1 MKSNFS
7 LPVRQPTYMLETLQS
22 QLVVRNTDDA
32 VRVKDLAEYMTYLNN
47 AILNISSTEMLKEI
61 NMVKDIYSRLINV
74 EVIKYDVD
82 EHGNPLVTR
91 RERQLLYDII
101 NKNIKRDKQAEKKAS
116 VFTNN
121 TLVQSVDNSPPI

>member
-1 MKSNFS
+1 MKSNFK
-7 LPVRQPTYMLETLQS
+7 LPVRQPSYMLETLQS
-22 QLVVRNTDDA
+22 QLVVRNTEDA

-47 AILNISSTEMLKEI
+47 AILNISSTEMIKEV

-91 RERQLLYDII
+91 RERQLLYDLIS
-101 NKNIKRDKQAEKKAS
+101 KYTKKDKAAAKVQQTQKSS
-116 VFTNN
+116 V
-121 TLVQSVDNSPPI
+121 L

>member
-1 MKSNFS
+1 MKSNFK
-7 LPVRQPTYMLETLQS
+7 LPVKQPSYMLETLQS
-22 QLVVRNTDDA
+22 QLVVRNTEDA

-47 AILNISSTEMLKEI
+47 AILNISSTEMIKEV

-91 RERQLLYDII
+91 RERQLLYDLIS
-101 NKNIKRDKQAEKKAS
+101 KYTKKDKAAAKVQQIQKSS
-116 VFTNN
+116 V
-121 TLVQSVDNSPPI
+121 L